1 MISVIGIRFCCQ
13 LYLRQLGPSPYLQLT
28 RECESESESESD
40 SESYS
45 ADTEVRT
52 GRKKL
57 LSDSKRII
65 AFERDPTS
73 FEKKG
78 TLLSVL

>member
-1 MISVIGIRFCCQ
+1 MLISVIGIRFCCQ

-28 RECESESESESD
+28 RECESESESD

-45 ADTEVRT
+45 ADTGVGT

-57 LSDSKRII
+57 LLDSKKII
-65 AFERDPTS
+65 AFEWDTTS
-73 FEKKG
+73 FEKKE